1 MRNPMA
7 AIRSSAELMAGQPGD
22 RRYNFAGDI
31 MAEIDRMESWIR
43 SLLGHARVGTRPLI
57 TVSVNAILKDL
68 IDGMHAEMIQRRVI
82 VQWSVDDRL
91 PPLYIDGLMLEQI
104 AHTVVANALDAMPDG
119 GILILATR
127 HIAAG
132 SKGIEISITDTGVGI
147 PAQKLKQTFTAP
159 ASTKTHGLG
168 IGLPLVQRTVE
179 RMGGAVTIN
188 SQLGRGTRVT
198 ITLPQT

>member
-1 MRNPMA
+1 
-7 AIRSSAELMAGQPGD
+7 
-22 RRYNFAGDI
+22 
-31 MAEIDRMESWIR
+31 
-43 SLLGHARVGTRPLI
+43 
-57 TVSVNAILKDL
+57 
-68 IDGMHAEMIQRRVI
+68 
-82 VQWSVDDRL
+82 
-91 PPLYIDGLMLEQI
+91 
-104 AHTVVANALDAMPDG
+104 MPDG